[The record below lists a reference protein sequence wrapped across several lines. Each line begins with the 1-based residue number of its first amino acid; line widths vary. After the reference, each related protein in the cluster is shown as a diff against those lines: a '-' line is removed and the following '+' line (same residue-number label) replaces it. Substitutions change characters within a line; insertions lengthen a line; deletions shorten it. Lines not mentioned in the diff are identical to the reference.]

1 MADLETELN
10 ELFSMPDGRLSTEIL
25 GEMQSIMR
33 LHSISPQELMYKWES
48 YSIKMGAETTQL
60 DLKTIRDFKKDLQ
73 DILERESRGKTHVA
87 SANKKTGATPR
98 AGIGS
103 GGDVFG
109 MLDGLVPST
118 PRPGA
123 VNGSAIKR
131 KSNFETPAVKS
142 NKQHANSSPSGF
154 ETPHTNGDS
163 TTPVTTSII
172 TDGAGQIQ
180 ETINAHL
187 DAPEDAPPK
196 LSEPRIKIKSNTE
209 MQKFAYKSMAMKLS
223 DASETL
229 DDRIDDFV
237 SILQAHYS
245 LPESSFGN
253 PTAPSTSEIVA
264 VGRIASDATEG
275 KLHPANLVLETSRR
289 TGAGRRIPLQ
299 IDDHS
304 NYDFFPGQIVA
315 LKGMNANGDAFRI
328 SEIISIPSLP
338 EAATL
343 PSDIDLINARLG
355 SSASAEDSD
364 EPSESPHPTTILVA
378 SGPYTPSPT
387 LDFTALHALLT
398 RAATLQADALL
409 LLGPF
414 LPFSHPAVRHGE
426 FDLPSSAPIAPDQA
440 TLVDVFR
447 HYISAPLHRLVQQHP
462 HIHIILVPSTDDA
475 IAKHVS
481 WPQDRLQKKELG
493 LARQVS
499 CVTNPVTLTLND
511 VAIGMSSQDVLSE
524 IRAQN
529 CTGGKAKMERDVLG
543 RMAGLVVQ
551 QRHFFPVF
559 PPAKR
564 APLPREEGEGEDGD
578 EERLRT
584 GASLDVGFLKLGEF
598 VGVRPDV
605 LVLPSVLNPFAKV
618 VQGTT
623 VINPGTLSKRRAP
636 GTYAR
641 MTVHARNVI
650 VEERERGEL
659 LGNRVYERCRVD
671 IVKIGGS

>member
-10 ELFSMPDGRLSTEIL
+10 ELFSIPDGRLSTEIL

-60 DLKTIRDFKKDLQ
+60 DLKTVRDFKKDLQ

-87 SANKKTGATPR
+87 SANKRAGATPR
-98 AGIGS
+98 AAVGS

-109 MLDGLVPST
+109 MLDGLVPNT

-142 NKQHANSSPSGF
+142 NKQHANSSPSDF
-154 ETPHTNGDS
+154 KTPHTNGDHTIPA
-163 TTPVTTSII
+163 TTNIV

-187 DAPEDAPPK
+187 DVPEDAPPN
-196 LSEPRIKIKSNTE
+196 LSEARIKIKSNTE

-229 DDRIDDFV
+229 DDRIDDFL
-237 SILQAHYS
+237 SIFQSHYS

-253 PTAPSTSEIVA
+253 PTAQSTSEIVA
-264 VGRIASDATEG
+264 VGRIASDSSEG
-275 KLHPANLVLETSRR
+275 KLNPANLVLETSRR
-289 TGAGRRIPLQ
+289 TGAGRRVPLQ
-299 IDDHS
+299 VDDLTS
-304 NYDFFPGQIVA
+304 YDFFPGQIVA
-315 LKGMNANGDAFRI
+315 LKGMNANGDAFRV

-343 PSDIDLINARLG
+343 PSDVDLINARLG

-364 EPSESPHPTTILVA
+364 EPSGSPHPTTILVA

-414 LPFSHPAVRHGE
+414 LPLSHPAVRNGD

-475 IAKHVS
+475 IAKHVA

-493 LARQVS
+493 LPRQVS

-524 IRAQN
+524 VRAQN

-564 APLPREEGEGEDGD
+564 ALLPREEGEGEDGD
-578 EERLRT
+578 EERLGM
-584 GASLDVGFLKLGEF
+584 GANLDVAFLKLGDF

-605 LVLPSVLNPFAKV
+605 LILPSLLNPFAKV
-618 VQGTT
+618 VQGITI
-623 VINPGTLSKRRAP
+623 INPGTLSKRRAP

-641 MTVHARNVI
+641 MTLHPRKVLD
-650 VEERERGEL
+650 EERERGEL
-659 LGNRVYERCRVD
+659 LGNHVYERCRVD
-671 IVKIGGS
+671 IVKLGGS